1 LLFYQCSPYALE
13 TILNNRVLSFCFC
26 HYSTQE
32 VGDLSSQLVVIDVV
46 IRWAA
51 ISFGGDNMKARV
63 GLSPSIKMGLPL
75 GPGLYIATQPV

>member
-1 LLFYQCSPYALE
+1 
-13 TILNNRVLSFCFC
+13 
-26 HYSTQE
+26 
-32 VGDLSSQLVVIDVV
+32 VVIDVV

-75 GPGLYIATQPV
+75 GPGLIIATQPV